1 MRLRLALVGLLA
13 QRCAAG
19 AAPAADASKDFP
31 AGWCDTNHGT
41 PTRTTGE
48 CMCKTACEGSG
59 CRREQGFIW
68 YSYASCPS
76 CKCVAGSDAG
86 AAAEPEEEDDEPPP
100 PDPVPDDEPSLGE
113 RIYELVD
120 DHGEKVLALLFV
132 ALVLAF
138 VVPAVL
144 LKPVGKVEKA
154 PPPATKAPA
163 KAAPAKTAP
172 AKPAKAAP
180 AKAPVKAAPAK
191 APAPAPAP
199 KAPAPAPKAPAP
211 APATT
216 HEGSTNKKAH
226 DAKADARAAME
237 ARLNARLAKKASP
250 VKAAPAPKPAPAP
263 APKPAPAPVK
273 AAPAPAESSDS
284 SSSDDDEPVRMRRT
298 PKCD

>member
-31 AGWCDTNHGT
+31 AGWCDTQHGT

-68 YSYASCPS
+68 YSYASCPT
-76 CKCVAGSDAG
+76 CKCVGGTDAG
-86 AAAEPEEEDDEPPP
+86 AAEPEDEDDEPPP
-100 PDPVPDDEPSLGE
+100 PDPIINDDEPTMGE
-113 RIYELVD
+113 RIYEFID

-163 KAAPAKTAP
+163 KAAPAK
-172 AKPAKAAP
+172 P

-191 APAPAPAP
+191 APAKAPVKAPAPAP
-199 KAPAPAPKAPAP
+199 TPAPAPAPAPKA

-250 VKAAPAPKPAPAP
+250 AKAAPAPAPK
-263 APKPAPAPVK
+263 PKPAPAPVK

-284 SSSDDDEPVRMRRT
+284 SSSDDDEPVTRRRRT

>member
-1 MRLRLALVGLLA
+1 MRLRLALVRLLA

-31 AGWCDTNHGT
+31 AGWCDTQHGT

-76 CKCVAGSDAG
+76 CRCVGGTDAG
-86 AAAEPEEEDDEPPP
+86 AAEVEEEDDEPPPP
-100 PDPVPDDEPSLGE
+100 PDPVPDDEPSMGE

-163 KAAPAKTAP
+163 KAAPAKAAKAP
-172 AKPAKAAP
+172 AKAAVKAAPAKAAP
-180 AKAPVKAAPAK
+180 AKAPAKAAPAPT
-191 APAPAPAP
+191 PAPAPAP
-199 KAPAPAPKAPAP
+199 KP

-250 VKAAPAPKPAPAP
+250 AKAAPAP

-284 SSSDDDEPVRMRRT
+284 SSSDDDEPVTRRRRT

>member
-13 QRCAAG
+13 QQCAAG

-31 AGWCDTNHGT
+31 AGWCDTQHGT

-76 CKCVAGSDAG
+76 CKCVAGTDEG
-86 AAAEPEEEDDEPPP
+86 AAVEEEDEDEPPP

-154 PPPATKAPA
+154 PPPAMKAPA

-191 APAPAPAP
+191 APAPAP
-199 KAPAPAPKAPAP
+199 KAPAPAPAPKS

-250 VKAAPAPKPAPAP
+250 AKAAPAPKPAPAP

-284 SSSDDDEPVRMRRT
+284 SSSDDDEPVRRRRT

>member
-13 QRCAAG
+13 QQCAAG

-31 AGWCDTNHGT
+31 AGWCDTQHGT

-76 CKCVAGSDAG
+76 CKCVGGTDAG
-86 AAAEPEEEDDEPPP
+86 AAEVEEDEDEPPP

-144 LKPVGKVEKA
+144 LKPVGAAQKA

-163 KAAPAKTAP
+163 KAAPAKAAP

-199 KAPAPAPKAPAP
+199 KAPAPAPAPKAS

-250 VKAAPAPKPAPAP
+250 AKAAPAPKPVPAP

-284 SSSDDDEPVRMRRT
+284 SSSDDDEPVRRRRT

>member
-13 QRCAAG
+13 QQCAAG

-86 AAAEPEEEDDEPPP
+86 AVVVEEEADEPPP

-163 KAAPAKTAP
+163 KAAPAKAAP

-180 AKAPVKAAPAK
+180 AKAPAKAAQPRLPP
-191 APAPAPAP
+191 PAPRPSQPRPRRTKARRTRRPTTPRPTRAPHGGAP
-199 KAPAPAPKAPAP
+199 QRAPRE
-211 APATT
+211 
-216 HEGSTNKKAH
+216 EGLAREGG
-226 DAKADARAAME
+226 ARARAQAC
-237 ARLNARLAKKASP
+237 ARARQGCARARRKLGQL
-250 VKAAPAPKPAPAP
+250 
-263 APKPAPAPVK
+263 
-273 AAPAPAESSDS
+273 ELG
-284 SSSDDDEPVRMRRT
+284 RRRT
-298 PKCD
+298 GTAAAHTQVRLSYKL

>member
-13 QRCAAG
+13 QQCAAG

-76 CKCVAGSDAG
+76 CKCVAGSDAA
-86 AAAEPEEEDDEPPP
+86 AAAEPDEEDDEPPP

-163 KAAPAKTAP
+163 KAAPAKAAP

-191 APAPAPAP
+191 APAPAP
-199 KAPAPAPKAPAP
+199 KAPAPAPAPKS

-226 DAKADARAAME
+226 DAKADARASGSAPS
-237 ARLNARLAKKASP
+237 AR
-250 VKAAPAPKPAPAP
+250 AP
-263 APKPAPAPVK
+263 
-273 AAPAPAESSDS
+273 
-284 SSSDDDEPVRMRRT
+284 RRAVL
-298 PKCD
+298 K

>member
-13 QRCAAG
+13 QQCAAG

-76 CKCVAGSDAG
+76 CKCVGGTDAG
-86 AAAEPEEEDDEPPP
+86 AAEPEEEEDEPPP
-100 PDPVPDDEPSLGE
+100 PDPVIDDDEPSMGE
-113 RIYELVD
+113 RIYDLVD

-132 ALVLAF
+132 CVVLAF

-163 KAAPAKTAP
+163 KAAPAK
-172 AKPAKAAP
+172 P

-191 APAPAPAP
+191 APAKAPVKAPAPAP
-199 KAPAPAPKAPAP
+199 TPAPAPAPAPKA

-250 VKAAPAPKPAPAP
+250 AKAAPAP

-284 SSSDDDEPVRMRRT
+284 SSSDDDEPVTRRRRT

>member
-13 QRCAAG
+13 QQCAAG

-31 AGWCDTNHGT
+31 AGWCDTQHGT

-48 CMCKTACEGSG
+48 CMCKTACEGNG

-68 YSYASCPS
+68 YSYASCPT

-86 AAAEPEEEDDEPPP
+86 AADEMEEEEDEPPP
-100 PDPVPDDEPSLGE
+100 PDPIPDDEPGLGE

-163 KAAPAKTAP
+163 KAAPAK
-172 AKPAKAAP
+172 AP
-180 AKAPVKAAPAK
+180 AKAPVKAPAPAPTP

-199 KAPAPAPKAPAP
+199 KA

-250 VKAAPAPKPAPAP
+250 AKAAP

-284 SSSDDDEPVRMRRT
+284 SSSDDDEPVTRRRRT

>member
-31 AGWCDTNHGT
+31 AGWCDTQHGT

-68 YSYASCPS
+68 YSYASCPT
-76 CKCVAGSDAG
+76 CKCVGGTDAG
-86 AAAEPEEEDDEPPP
+86 AAEVEEDEDEPPP
-100 PDPVPDDEPSLGE
+100 LDPVVGDDEPTMGE
-113 RIYELVD
+113 RIYEFVD

-163 KAAPAKTAP
+163 KAAPAKAQAKAP
-172 AKPAKAAP
+172 AKAAVKAAPAKAAP
-180 AKAPVKAAPAK
+180 AKAPAKAAPAPT
-191 APAPAPAP
+191 PAPAPAP
-199 KAPAPAPKAPAP
+199 KA

-250 VKAAPAPKPAPAP
+250 AKAAP

-284 SSSDDDEPVRMRRT
+284 SSSDDDEPVTRRRRT

>member
-31 AGWCDTNHGT
+31 AGWCDTQHGT

-48 CMCKTACEGSG
+48 CMCKTACEGNG

-68 YSYASCPS
+68 YSYASCPT
-76 CKCVAGSDAG
+76 CKCVAGTDAG
-86 AAAEPEEEDDEPPP
+86 AAEPEEDEDEPPP
-100 PDPVPDDEPSLGE
+100 PDPIINDDEPSLGE
-113 RIYELVD
+113 KVYEFVD

-132 ALVLAF
+132 ALVLMF

-163 KAAPAKTAP
+163 KAAPAKAAP
-172 AKPAKAAP
+172 AKPTKAAP

-199 KAPAPAPKAPAP
+199 KAPAPAPAPKS

-250 VKAAPAPKPAPAP
+250 AKAAP

-284 SSSDDDEPVRMRRT
+284 SSSDDDEPVTRRRRT